1 MYTFEKNW
9 QNWNTKVENL
19 LFFNES
25 AHPLQNQSP
34 DGFCCISAQLKWD
47 QRRHFSHAIDL
58 LFLKLFKQVPH
69 FQFVLF
75 FFVSTTCKILLN
87 ACWSQYFSINDT
99 FTWGSKIE
107 FWMCDDD
114 GIRSSVT
121 VIFSA
126 TLSMAFSLLII
137 HDKMLLHFSFKL
149 LSRKE
154 TSPKNIQKNSNLS

>member
-1 MYTFEKNW
+1 M
-9 QNWNTKVENL
+9 
-19 LFFNES
+19 
-25 AHPLQNQSP
+25 HPRQHQSP
-34 DGFCCISAQLKWD
+34 DGFCCISAHLKWN

-58 LFLKLFKQVPH
+58 LFLKHFKQVSH

-75 FFVSTTCKILLN
+75 FFFSTTCEILFN

-99 FTWGSKIE
+99 FTWETKIE
-107 FWMCDDD
+107 FWMYDDD

-121 VIFSA
+121 AIFSA

-154 TSPKNIQKNSNLS
+154 TSPKKIQKNSNLS